1 LVVAKTL
8 GGTGY
13 RYGYQSWERDDEIKG
28 SGNHISW
35 GDYGYDPRIVRRWQ
49 PDPLQ
54 AKYPWQ
60 SPYSVLGNNPILNR
74 EIDGR
79 DYEVYVNHETKTI
92 IIKATYYTAKGN
104 TDDYNSAVKATEFWN
119 EQSGKYQ
126 YKVGQGE
133 EAQYYNIQFDLNV
146 NSDLDNPKDALAF
159 QPVGNEPVYD
169 DAGNQIGSQYTGIER
184 VDPSANTY
192 SIVEDNSKII
202 IENSTDLKHTLGT
215 TEGGNKISVSRSNAS
230 NSVGAH
236 EIGHTLGFRHL
247 INTIMSEAHNI
258 GHKEQINIIII
269 STILGNVGIGRY
281 NYGDYSGGGE
291 GTLSTPTGTAP
302 SNFNNGIIVNKKT
315 EDD

>member
-1 LVVAKTL
+1 MKIQREHIGTPNKLRIAGESPKTNRLFNVTPGLEYELSYTQSENASVNLFIEESDNGTSWQNVVSNASSNGTQTVNFTPSASLLKVSFEASGSFKLQDISLNGELFDTLVLAKML

-13 RYGYQSWERDDEIKG
+13 RYGFNGMERDDEIKG

-159 QPVGNEPVYD
+159 QPVGEEPVYD
-169 DAGNQIGSQYTGIER
+169 DAGNQIGSQYTGLER
-184 VDPSANTY
+184 VSPSGNTY
-192 SIVEDNSKII
+192 GIVEDNAEVI
-202 IENSTDLKHTLGT
+202 
-215 TEGGNKISVSRSNAS
+215 
-230 NSVGAH
+230 
-236 EIGHTLGFRHL
+236 
-247 INTIMSEAHNI
+247 
-258 GHKEQINIIII
+258 
-269 STILGNVGIGRY
+269 
-281 NYGDYSGGGE
+281 
-291 GTLSTPTGTAP
+291 
-302 SNFNNGIIVNKKT
+302 
-315 EDD
+315 